1 MMSFWRLPV
10 KRLGRKVNMNTVYA
24 LWIRG
29 LKAFIRNKTGLIFS
43 LIFPFFFVYVFGAIF
58 KNDFIEN
65 PIAYMLSGVIITTVF
80 ESSLNLASS
89 TVDDMVSG
97 FMKEVLVSPAKRIAV
112 AMGQLLSAATV
123 ATLQGILILIIGL
136 FIGIKFTTWT
146 TPIFILFAMI
156 FVGLAF
162 SGVGLFLATIVRSGQ
177 TFQIVKT
184 AITMPLTFV
193 SGAYIPISMLP
204 DALKY
209 VAYINPMTYATAFF
223 RMIVLEKTN
232 LSTAEL
238 VKEGLAI
245 DINGFIVTPIMSFA
259 IIVAIGLIFLILST
273 NSFVKTDFSRVSRSS
288 NDASAL
294 WG

>member
-1 MMSFWRLPV
+1 
-10 KRLGRKVNMNTVYA
+10 MNTVIA
-24 LWIRG
+24 LWLRG
-29 LKAFIRNKTGLIFS
+29 LKAFVRNKTGLIFS

-112 AMGQLLSAATV
+112 AMGQILSAATV
-123 ATLQGILILIIGL
+123 STLQGILILVIGL
-136 FIGIKFTTWT
+136 FIGIRFTHWT
-146 TPIFILFAMI
+146 TPLYILISMLSI
-156 FVGLAF
+156 GIVF
-162 SGVGLFLATIVRSGQ
+162 SGVGLFMATKVRNGQ

-184 AITMPLTFV
+184 AVTMPLTFL
-193 SGAYIPISMLP
+193 SGAYIPLSMLP
-204 DALKY
+204 GTLRY

-232 LSTAEL
+232 LSTAAL
-238 VKEGLAI
+238 VKEELAI
-245 DINGFIVTPIMSFA
+245 SINGFIVTPMMSFA
-259 IIVAIGLIFLILST
+259 VILIIGLVFLLLST
-273 NSFVKTDFSRVSRSS
+273 ISFVKTDFSRLNRSAT
-288 NDASAL
+288 DANAL

>member
-1 MMSFWRLPV
+1 M
-10 KRLGRKVNMNTVYA
+10 GTVFA
-24 LWIRG
+24 LWKRG
-29 LKAFIRNKTGLIFS
+29 LKAFIRNRTGLIFS
-43 LIFPFFFVYVFGAIF
+43 LVFPFFFVYVFGAVF
-58 KNDFIEN
+58 RNDHIEN

-112 AMGQLLSAATV
+112 AFGQLLSAATV
-123 ATLQGILILIIGL
+123 ATLEGILILIIGL

-146 TPIFILFAMI
+146 TPLFVLLGMI
-156 FVGLAF
+156 CVGLVF

-184 AITMPLTFV
+184 AVTLPLTFT
-193 SGAYIPISMLP
+193 SGAYIPLEMLP
-204 DALKY
+204 NSLKY
-209 VAYINPMTYATAFF
+209 VAYANPMTYATAFF
-223 RMIVLEKTN
+223 RMIALEKTN
-232 LSTAEL
+232 LSTGEL

-245 DINGFIVTPIMSFA
+245 NINGFIVTPFMSFI

-273 NSFVKTDFSRVSRSS
+273 KSFIKTDFSRINRSS

>member
-1 MMSFWRLPV
+1 MQ
-10 KRLGRKVNMNTVYA
+10 TIIT

-29 LKAFIRNKTGLIFS
+29 LKAFVRNKTGLIFS
-43 LIFPFFFVYVFGAIF
+43 LVFPLFFVYVFGAIF

-80 ESSLNLASS
+80 EGSLNLAST

-97 FMKEVLVSPAKRIAV
+97 FMKEVLVSPAKRLHV
-112 AMGQLLSAATV
+112 AIGQLLSAATV
-123 ATLQGILILIIGL
+123 STLQGIMILIIGL
-136 FIGIKFTTWT
+136 FIGIKFTSWT
-146 TPIFILFAMI
+146 TPIFILLAMI
-156 FVGLAF
+156 CVGLVF
-162 SGVGLFLATIVRSGQ
+162 SGVGLYMATKVRSGQ
-177 TFQIVKT
+177 TFQIIKT

-193 SGAYIPISMLP
+193 SGAYIPLAMLP
-204 DALKY
+204 DLLKY

-232 LSTAEL
+232 LSNEAL

-245 DINGFIVTPIMSFA
+245 DINGFIVSPFLSF
-259 IIVAIGLIFLILST
+259 IIFMLIGALFLILAT
-273 NSFVKTDFSRVSRSS
+273 RSFVKTDFSKINRSA

>member
-1 MMSFWRLPV
+1 
-10 KRLGRKVNMNTVYA
+10 MNTVFA
-24 LWIRG
+24 LWKRG
-29 LKAFIRNKTGLIFS
+29 LKAFVRNRTGLIFS

-80 ESSLNLASS
+80 ESSLNLAST

-112 AMGQLLSAATV
+112 AAGQLLSAATV
-123 ATLQGILILIIGL
+123 STLQGILILVIGL
-136 FIGIKFTTWT
+136 FIGIKFTAWT
-146 TPIFILFAMI
+146 TPLFILCAMVS
-156 FVGLAF
+156 VGLVF
-162 SGVGLFLATIVRSGQ
+162 SGVGLFLATKVRNGQ

-184 AITMPLTFV
+184 AVSMPLTFI
-193 SGAYIPISMLP
+193 SGAYIPLELLP
-204 DALKY
+204 ASLRFI
-209 VAYINPMTYATAFF
+209 AYANPMTYATAFF

-238 VKEGLAI
+238 VREGLAI
-245 DINGFIVTPIMSFA
+245 DINGFIVTPFLSFA
-259 IIVAIGLIFLILST
+259 IIVGIGLVFLILST
-273 NSFVKTDFSRVSRSS
+273 HSFVKTDFSRLNRSS

>member
-1 MMSFWRLPV
+1 
-10 KRLGRKVNMNTVYA
+10 MNTIIA

-112 AMGQLLSAATV
+112 AMGQILSAATV
-123 ATLQGILILIIGL
+123 STVEGILILVVGL
-136 FIGIKFTTWT
+136 FIGIRFTDWT
-146 TPIFILFAMI
+146 TPLYILISMMSI
-156 FVGLAF
+156 GIVF
-162 SGVGLFLATIVRSGQ
+162 SGVGLFMATKVRNGQ

-184 AITMPLTFV
+184 AVTMPLTFL
-193 SGAYIPISMLP
+193 SGAYIPLSMLP
-204 DALKY
+204 GTLRY

-223 RMIVLEKTN
+223 RMVVLEKTN
-232 LSTAEL
+232 QPTANL
-238 VKEGLAI
+238 IKEELAI
-245 DINGFIVTPIMSFA
+245 KINGFIVTPIMSFG
-259 IIVAIGLIFLILST
+259 IILAIGAVFLLLST
-273 NSFVKTDFSRVSRSS
+273 ISFVRTDFSRLNRSAT
-288 NDASAL
+288 DASAL

>member
-1 MMSFWRLPV
+1 M
-10 KRLGRKVNMNTVYA
+10 KTVFA
-24 LWIRG
+24 LWKRG
-29 LKAFIRNKTGLIFS
+29 LKAFIRNRTGLIFS

-123 ATLQGILILIIGL
+123 STLQGVLILIIGS

-146 TPIFILFAMI
+146 TPLYILCAMI
-156 FVGLAF
+156 CVGLCF
-162 SGVGLFLATIVRSGQ
+162 SGVGLYLATIVKSGQ

-184 AITMPLTFV
+184 AVTMPLTFI
-193 SGAYIPISMLP
+193 SGAYIPLSMLP
-204 DALKY
+204 TSLRY

-245 DINGFIVTPIMSFA
+245 DINGFIVTPVMSFA
-259 IIVAIGLIFLILST
+259 IIIAIGIIFLILST
-273 NSFVKTDFSRVSRSS
+273 SSFVKTDFSRVNRSS
-288 NDASAL
+288 SDASAL